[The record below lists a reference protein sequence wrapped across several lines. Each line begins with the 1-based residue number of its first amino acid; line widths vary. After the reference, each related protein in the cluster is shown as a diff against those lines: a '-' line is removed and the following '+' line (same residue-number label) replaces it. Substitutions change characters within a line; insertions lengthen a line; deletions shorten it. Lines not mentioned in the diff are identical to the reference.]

1 MTPDEIHISLIV
13 NYLKNEL
20 TEPEKKE
27 LFEWVYLDPQNEE
40 LFYRLKDIWETSNYR
55 QVADKAF
62 TQEEWKKFSRLI
74 TQIKPRNLSDNKMNI
89 RRLYRAL
96 QLAAI
101 VLVTFLAGFLIQKYL
116 PEKTEYTTVKVPYG
130 AKSEV
135 ELPDGSKI
143 WINSGSSLKYPA
155 KPDDKEVFI
164 YLKGEAFFDIVK
176 NEKRKLNV
184 KTSTINVQVLGTAF
198 NVKSYDDDDLVE
210 TTLVRGRISITGKV
224 GNRTIEPVCLKPN
237 QQIRLMKG
245 KPEVVIGDL
254 NAKSE
259 SQETKKSSKPAGT
272 VREAS
277 MKVSDEID
285 LDAVTCWKDNRMI
298 FKRESFSELARK
310 MERWYNVK
318 IIIEDEDLKE
328 SKYTGVFEKE
338 TIEQAMKAL
347 SLSLPFTYRIEK
359 NEIRIIRRN

>member
-1 MTPDEIHISLIV
+1 MTPDEIYSSLIV
-13 NYLKNEL
+13 KNLKNEIS
-20 TEPEKKE
+20 EPEKKK
-27 LFEWVYLDPQNEE
+27 LFEWIYLDPQNEK

-55 QVADKAF
+55 QVTDKAS
-62 TQEEWKKFSRLI
+62 TQEEWEKLSRLI
-74 TQIKPRNLSDNKMNI
+74 IQMKSGNLFDNKI
-89 RRLYRAL
+89 KVRRLYRTL

-116 PEKTEYTTVKVPYG
+116 PEKPEYTTVKVPYG

-155 KPDDKEVFI
+155 RPDDKEVFI

-224 GNRTIEPVCLKPN
+224 GNKTIKPILLKPN
-237 QQIRLMKG
+237 QQMRLIKG
-245 KPEVVIGDL
+245 KQEVMIGDL
-254 NAKSE
+254 KEKAE
-259 SQETKKSSKPAGT
+259 SQRIKGNEQAIPIHEPGMQISGEVDLET
-272 VREAS
+272 
-277 MKVSDEID
+277 
-285 LDAVTCWKDNRMI
+285 VTCWKDNRMV
-298 FKRESFSELARK
+298 FKSESLSELARK
-310 MERWYNVK
+310 MERWYNVE
-318 IIIEDEDLKE
+318 IIIEDEGLKE

-338 TIEQAMKAL
+338 TIEQAMNAL

-359 NEIRIIRRN
+359 NEIHIIKRK

>member
-1 MTPDEIHISLIV
+1 
-13 NYLKNEL
+13 
-20 TEPEKKE
+20 
-27 LFEWVYLDPQNEE
+27 
-40 LFYRLKDIWETSNYR
+40 
-55 QVADKAF
+55 
-62 TQEEWKKFSRLI
+62 
-74 TQIKPRNLSDNKMNI
+74 
-89 RRLYRAL
+89 
-96 QLAAI
+96 
-101 VLVTFLAGFLIQKYL
+101 L

-155 KPDDKEVFI
+155 RPDEKEVFI
-164 YLKGEAFFDIVK
+164 YLNGEAFFDIVK

-184 KTSTINVQVLGTAF
+184 QTSTINVQVLGTAF

-224 GNRTIEPVCLKPN
+224 GNRTIEPVYLKPN
-237 QQIRLMKG
+237 QQVRLIKG
-245 KPEVVIGDL
+245 KPEVMVGDFKV
-254 NAKSE
+254 KSE
-259 SQETKKSSKPAGT
+259 SYEIKSDGQANP

-285 LDAVTCWKDNRMI
+285 LETVTCWKDNRMI
-298 FKRESFSELARK
+298 FKCESFSELARK

-318 IIIEDEDLKE
+318 IIIEDEGLKE

-338 TIEQAMKAL
+338 TIEQAMNAL

-359 NEIRIIRRN
+359 NEIHIIKRK